1 MTGEFSTVVGV
12 LESIMSSKRKPQ
24 YAPAEAWEAPILLR
38 AEESKQPLKDGDD
51 RSTPADVDFF
61 QIVKNLPVAVYSTDA
76 AGRITFYNDA
86 AASLWGRHPKLGQ
99 DWWCGSWRLYWPD
112 RTPMGHDECPMA
124 ITLKTGH
131 AARGVEAI
139 AERPDGTRYPFLAYP
154 TPLRNDKGE
163 LVGAVNMLIDITERK
178 RNEEAAQ
185 HYSAI
190 VESSDDAI
198 LSKDVNGV
206 ITSWNSAAHRL
217 FGYTAREAVGKSG
230 LCSFRPIVT
239 TKNPES
245 SNASAG
251 VRRSTITRRSDSARM
266 EGSSIFRSPFRQ
278 SETSAAMSSA
288 RPKLPATFPTAKG
301 RKSGKICCL
310 ARWII
315 ASRTCSHW
323 RSAS

>member
-12 LESIMSSKRKPQ
+12 LESIMSSKPQ
-24 YAPAEAWEAPILLR
+24 YAPAEAWVAPILLR

-51 RSTPADVDFF
+51 RSTPADVGFF

-99 DWWCGSWRLYWPD
+99 DWRCGSWRLYWPD
-112 RTPMGHDECPMA
+112 GTPMGHDECPMA

-163 LVGAVNMLIDITERK
+163 LLGAVNMLIDITERK

-206 ITSWNSAAHRL
+206 ITSWNSAAQRL
-217 FGYTAREAVGKSG
+217 FGYTAQEAVGKS
-230 LCSFRPIVT
+230 VT
-239 TKNPES
+239 ML
-245 SNASAG
+245 
-251 VRRSTITRRSDSARM
+251 I
-266 EGSSIFRSPFRQ
+266 
-278 SETSAAMSSA
+278 
-288 RPKLPATFPTAKG
+288 PAD
-301 RKSGKICCL
+301 R
-310 ARWII
+310 
-315 ASRTCSHW
+315 HD
-323 RSAS
+323 

>member
-1 MTGEFSTVVGV
+1 
-12 LESIMSSKRKPQ
+12 MSNGHHTQ
-24 YAPAEAWEAPILLR
+24 
-38 AEESKQPLKDGDD
+38 
-51 RSTPADVDFF
+51 
-61 QIVKNLPVAVYSTDA
+61 N
-76 AGRITFYNDA
+76 
-86 AASLWGRHPKLGQ
+86 
-99 DWWCGSWRLYWPD
+99 
-112 RTPMGHDECPMA
+112 RTRRE
-124 ITLKTGH
+124 
-131 AARGVEAI
+131 RVEAI

-163 LVGAVNMLIDITERK
+163 LLGAVNMLIDITERK

-206 ITSWNSAAHRL
+206 ITSWNSAAQRL
-217 FGYTAREAVGKSG
+217 FGYTAQEAVGKSVTMLIPADRQDEEPEILERIRRG
-230 LCSFRPIVT
+230 EKIDHCETIRQRKDGRFVDISLTVSPI
-239 TKNPES
+239 
-245 SNASAG
+245 
-251 VRRSTITRRSDSARM
+251 
-266 EGSSIFRSPFRQ
+266 
-278 SETSAAMSSA
+278 ETSAAMSSA

-301 RKSGKICCL
+301 RKSGKICCS